1 MEIKLLPQA
10 DEDLAYWK
18 RIGNKRIMNR
28 TSALLADMF
37 MYSLLDTITA
47 SNLHTQ
53 HTLLRCVLFFLPI
66 SLSFRKFFLLLHSV
80 LADRSTLRCYDRDI
94 LCILNLYAYELKVLQ

>member
-28 TSALLADMF
+28 ISALLADMCMF

-53 HTLLRCVLFFLPI
+53 HTLLRCVLFFSPFLCR
-66 SLSFRKFFLLLHSV
+66 LESFS
-80 LADRSTLRCYDRDI
+80 
-94 LCILNLYAYELKVLQ
+94 